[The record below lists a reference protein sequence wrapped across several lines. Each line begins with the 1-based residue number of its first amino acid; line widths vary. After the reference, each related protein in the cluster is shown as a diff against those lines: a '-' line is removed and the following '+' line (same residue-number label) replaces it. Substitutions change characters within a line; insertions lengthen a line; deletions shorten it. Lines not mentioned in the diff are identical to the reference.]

1 MDDDEI
7 AAYYPPEHMPYIG
20 EQEPYPEHAH
30 TPPPYVAQLEGV
42 LPAGFD
48 YNHLGI
54 QQVLPPDWAPD
65 GGEEPI

>member
-1 MDDDEI
+1 
-7 AAYYPPEHMPYIG
+7 MPYIG

-48 YNHLGI
+48 YNHIGI

-65 GGEEPI
+65 GDEEPI

>member
-1 MDDDEI
+1 MGDEEM
-7 AAYYPPEHMPYIG
+7 AAYYPPEYMPYIG

-65 GGEEPI
+65 GDEEPI